1 MTPRLPIPI
10 ERMFRSLQPVN
21 YRNTKLAYCSPKRHI
36 RTVQRPYRGP
46 IACRSACWFSP
57 VAVKRRAVGVIYGI
71 PCLFGHR
78 DMVRCCVNGR
88 KVPLES
94 KRPRSMLSVLQHVPF
109 LGKSKGLGHL
119 NYRLVLQH
127 LTSEIIYRLW
137 KITRVF
143 TCKPL
148 FQCLSIAFKDLK

>member
-78 DMVRCCVNGR
+78 DMVRCCVTGEKYRESKKAVGLCFPRRNRVPIKGR
-88 KVPLES
+88 KQKPTASDYV
-94 KRPRSMLSVLQHVPF
+94 R
-109 LGKSKGLGHL
+109 
-119 NYRLVLQH
+119 RLRR
-127 LTSEIIYRLW
+127 LTSAIIYSTVQNY
-137 KITRVF
+137 KGFYV
-143 TCKPL
+143 
-148 FQCLSIAFKDLK
+148 